1 MTDSKSSTK
10 KKTRRDGYK
19 YPALQNS
26 QNLKSR
32 QEEIS
37 DVNEYFNTLPDDIVE
52 TTLNDGTV
60 VKMNVKDYMNQFM
73 SEYNNA
79 AGVAKDDTEALHNTE
94 ELRKACRDRN
104 NQRNAC
110 IYTREKAQNKL
121 KFVEKHE
128 DLENMPVDVF
138 SKPVREKRKK
148 QKKK

>member
-1 MTDSKSSTK
+1 MKDSKDSTK

-32 QEEIS
+32 QEEIT
-37 DVNEYFNTLPDDIVE
+37 DVNEYFHLLSDE
-52 TTLNDGTV
+52 E
-60 VKMNVKDYMNQFM
+60 KEWMNQFM

-79 AGVAKDDTEALHNTE
+79 AGVAKDDTDALHNTE

-104 NQRNAC
+104 NQRNHC

-128 DLENMPVDVF
+128 DLEQMPVDVF

-148 QKKK
+148 KK